1 LDLRGAAEQF
11 ARLDAGQQRRASAD
25 LTLPPFATVIDRRYN
40 ICMKAEMD
48 VETNRKALQI
58 NLDTQKY
65 GTFAEI
71 GAGQEVA
78 RRFFLVGGAAGT
90 IAKTMSAYDMTFSD
104 AIYGPADR
112 YVSRVRLNTMLD
124 HEYNL
129 LVERLD
135 KKLGNERTFFVFA
148 DTVAAR
154 SFKLHN
160 ESHGWLGVRF
170 QTEPRGEPSQII
182 IHVRMLDEANADQQ
196 EALGVIGV
204 NLLYGALYQS
214 QPERLISSLQENLA
228 PGKIQV
234 DLIKFSGPAFA
245 NIDNRLMSLQLV
257 SQGLTDAVMFT
268 ADGEMV
274 QPAEILHKKAILI
287 ERGSFRPVTYA
298 TNDMLEGARRQ
309 FLKQSGCSE
318 KDLVVLMEMTLE
330 NLLSEGQLNHADFLQ
345 RVDILGALGRTV
357 LISKFGEYYKLA
369 GYLSRYTNQMIG
381 LVMGVPSLHE
391 IFDEKYYLNLEGGIL
406 EALGRMFK
414 HGLKLYVYPIID
426 EKTGQLVT
434 AMGTEVAPNLRSLF
448 QYLIDNRYI
457 EEIRDYRKDFLRIY
471 PPAVLAKLK
480 AGDES
485 WEEMVPPEVAQIIK
499 EREFF
504 GYRRAVAA

>member
-1 LDLRGAAEQF
+1 
-11 ARLDAGQQRRASAD
+11 
-25 LTLPPFATVIDRRYN
+25 
-40 ICMKAEMD
+40 MKAEMD
-48 VETNRKALQI
+48 VGTNRKAFQI
-58 NLDTQKY
+58 NLDRQKY

-78 RRFFLVGGAAGT
+78 RRFFHVGGAAGT

-104 AIYGPADR
+104 AIYGPTDR
-112 YVSRVRLNTMLD
+112 YVSRLRLQTMLE
-124 HEYNL
+124 HEYDL
-129 LVERLD
+129 LIERLE
-135 KKLGNERTFFVFA
+135 KKQGNEKTFFVFA

-154 SFKLHN
+154 SFKEHN

-170 QTEPRGEPSQII
+170 QSEPRGEPSQII
-182 IHVRMLDEANADQQ
+182 IHVRMLDEANVDQQ

-204 NLLYGALYQS
+204 NLLYGALYHP

-228 PGKIQV
+228 PGRMQV
-234 DLIKFSGPAFA
+234 DLIKFSGPTFA

-274 QPAEILHKKAILI
+274 QPSEILYKNAILI

-309 FLKQSGCSE
+309 FLKE
-318 KDLVVLMEMTLE
+318 TAVPEEDLVVLMEMTLE
-330 NLLSEGQLNHADFLQ
+330 NLLSEGQLNHADFLA

-369 GYLSRYTNQMIG
+369 GYLSRYTNRKIG
-381 LVMGVPSLHE
+381 LVMGVPSLLE
-391 IFDEKYYLNLEGGIL
+391 ILDEKYYLNLEGGIL

-414 HGLKLYVYPIID
+414 QGLKLYVYPIID
-426 EKTGQLVT
+426 EKSGKLIT
-434 AMGTEVAPNLRSLF
+434 ATQAEVAPNLRSLF
-448 QYLIDNRYI
+448 QYLIDNRHI
-457 EEIRDYRKDFLRIY
+457 EEIRDYRKDFLGIY

-480 AGDES
+480 SGDKT
-485 WEEMVPPEVAQIIK
+485 WEDMVPPEVAQIIK

>member
-1 LDLRGAAEQF
+1 
-11 ARLDAGQQRRASAD
+11 
-25 LTLPPFATVIDRRYN
+25 
-40 ICMKAEMD
+40 MKAEMD
-48 VETNRKALQI
+48 VGTNRKALQI
-58 NLDTQKY
+58 NLDAKKY

-78 RRFFLVGGAAGT
+78 RRFFTVGGAAGT

-104 AIYGPADR
+104 AIYGPTDR
-112 YVSRVRLNTMLD
+112 YVSRKRLWTMLD
-124 HEYNL
+124 HEYEL
-129 LVERLD
+129 LVKRLD
-135 KKLGNERTFFVFA
+135 AKLGGDRTFFVFA

-154 SFKLHN
+154 SFKQHN

-182 IHVRMLDEANADQQ
+182 IHVRMLDESNADEQ

-204 NLLYGALYQS
+204 NLLYGAFYYS

-228 PGKIQV
+228 PGRMQV
-234 DLIKFSGPAFA
+234 DLIKFSGPSFA
-245 NIDNRLMSLQLV
+245 KIDNRLINLQLV

-274 QPAEILHKKAILI
+274 QPSEILHKKAILI

-298 TNDMLEGARRQ
+298 TNDMLEGARGQ
-309 FLKQSGCSE
+309 FLKESGCSE
-318 KDLVVLMEMTLE
+318 EDTVVLMEMTLE
-330 NLLSEGQLNHADFLQ
+330 NLLSEGQLNHADFLA

-357 LISKFGEYYKLA
+357 LISKFGEYYRLA
-369 GYLSRYTNQMIG
+369 GYLSRYTNRMIG
-381 LVMGVPSLHE
+381 LVMGVPSLIE
-391 IFDEKYYLNLEGGIL
+391 ILDEKYYLNLEGGIL

-414 HGLKLYVYPIID
+414 HGLKLYVYPMID
-426 EKTGQLVT
+426 ETTGAILSATKVH
-434 AMGTEVAPNLRSLF
+434 VAPNLRALF
-448 QYLIDNRYI
+448 QYLIDNCYI
-457 EEIRDYRKDFLRIY
+457 QEIADYRKDFLRIY
-471 PPAVLAKLK
+471 PATVLAKLK
-480 AGDES
+480 AGDKS

-504 GYRRAVAA
+504 GYRAAVAA

>member
-1 LDLRGAAEQF
+1 M
-11 ARLDAGQQRRASAD
+11 
-25 LTLPPFATVIDRRYN
+25 DRRYSVH
-40 ICMKAEMD
+40 MKAEMD
-48 VETNRKALQI
+48 VGTNRKAFQI
-58 NLDTQKY
+58 NLDHQKY

-78 RRFFLVGGAAGT
+78 RRFFHVGGAAGT
-90 IAKTMSAYDMTFSD
+90 IAKTISAYDMTFSD

-124 HEYNL
+124 HEYDL
-129 LVERLD
+129 LLERLD
-135 KKLGNERTFFVFA
+135 AKIGNELAFFVFA

-154 SFKLHN
+154 SFKQHN

-170 QTEPRGEPSQII
+170 QPAPRGEPSQII
-182 IHVRMLDEANADQQ
+182 IHVRMLDESNVDQQ
-196 EALGVIGV
+196 EALGVVGV
-204 NLLYGALYQS
+204 NLLYGAFYHS
-214 QPERLISSLQENLA
+214 EPERLISSLQENLA

-274 QPAEILHKKAILI
+274 QPSEILHKKAILI

-298 TNDMLEGARRQ
+298 TNDMLDGARRQ
-309 FLKQSGCSE
+309 FLKESGCSE
-318 KDLVVLMEMTLE
+318 KDLLVLMEMTLE
-330 NLLSEGQLNHADFLQ
+330 NLLSEGQLNHADFLA

-369 GYLSRYTNQMIG
+369 GYLSRYTNRMIG
-381 LVMGVPSLHE
+381 LVMGVPSLIE

-414 HGLKLYVYPIID
+414 HGLKLYVYPMID
-426 EKTGQLVT
+426 EKTGKITT
-434 AMGTEVAPNLRSLF
+434 ATQVEVAPNLRSLF
-448 QYLIDNRYI
+448 QYLIDNRHI
-457 EEIRDYRKDFLRIY
+457 EEIGDYQKDFLRIY

-480 AGDES
+480 AGDGS
-485 WEEMVPPEVAQIIK
+485 WEEMVPPEVVQIIK

-504 GYRRAVAA
+504 GYRAAVAA

>member
-1 LDLRGAAEQF
+1 
-11 ARLDAGQQRRASAD
+11 
-25 LTLPPFATVIDRRYN
+25 
-40 ICMKAEMD
+40 MKAEMD
-48 VETNRKALQI
+48 VETSRKALQI
-58 NLDTQKY
+58 NLDAHKY

-124 HEYNL
+124 HEYDL

-135 KKLGNERTFFVFA
+135 QKLGGERTFFVFA

-154 SFKLHN
+154 SFKSHN

-182 IHVRMLDEANADQQ
+182 IHVRMLDELNADQQ

-204 NLLYGALYQS
+204 NLLHGAFYQS
-214 QPERLISSLQENLA
+214 QPERLISSLQENLS
-228 PGKIQV
+228 PGRMQV
-234 DLIKFSGPAFA
+234 DLIKFSGPKFA
-245 NIDNRLMSLQLV
+245 SIDNRLMNLQLV
-257 SQGLTDAVMFT
+257 SQGLTDAVMFR

-274 QPAEILHKKAILI
+274 QASEILHKKAILI

-309 FLKQSGCSE
+309 FVKQTGCSE
-318 KDLVVLMEMTLE
+318 NELVVLMEMTLE
-330 NLLSEGQLNHADFLQ
+330 NLLAEGQLNHADFLQ

-357 LISKFGEYYKLA
+357 LISKFGEYYRLA
-369 GYLSRYTNQMIG
+369 GYLSRYTNKMIG

-391 IFDEKYYLNLEGGIL
+391 ILDEKYYLNLEGGIL

-414 HGLKLYVYPIID
+414 HGLKLYVYPTID
-426 EKTGQLVT
+426 EKTGKIVT
-434 AMGTEVAPNLRSLF
+434 ATQVEVAPNLRSLF

-457 EEIRDYRKDFLRIY
+457 EEIGEYQKEFLRIY
-471 PPAVLAKLK
+471 PAKILAKLK

-504 GYRRAVAA
+504 GYRAAVAA

>member
-1 LDLRGAAEQF
+1 
-11 ARLDAGQQRRASAD
+11 
-25 LTLPPFATVIDRRYN
+25 
-40 ICMKAEMD
+40 MKAEMD
-48 VETNRKALQI
+48 IETNRKALQI
-58 NLDTQKY
+58 NIDAQKY

-129 LVERLD
+129 LLERLD
-135 KKLGNERTFFVFA
+135 RKLGSERTFFVFA

-154 SFKLHN
+154 SFKQHN
-160 ESHGWLGVRF
+160 ESHGWLGIRF
-170 QTEPRGEPSQII
+170 QTQPRGEPSQII

-196 EALGVIGV
+196 EALGVVGV
-204 NLLYGALYQS
+204 NLLHAAFYQS
-214 QPERLISSLQENLA
+214 QPERLISCLHENLV
-228 PGKIQV
+228 PGRMQV
-234 DLIKFSGPAFA
+234 DLIQFSGPAFA
-245 NIDNRLMSLQLV
+245 KIDNRLMNLQLV
-257 SQGLTDAVMFT
+257 SQGLTDAVMFK
-268 ADGEMV
+268 ADGEIV
-274 QPAEILHKKAILI
+274 QASEILHKKAILI

-309 FLKQSGCSE
+309 FLKETGCSE

-330 NLLSEGQLNHADFLQ
+330 NLLAEGQLNHADFLQ

-357 LISKFGEYYKLA
+357 LISKFGEYYRLA
-369 GYLSRYTNQMIG
+369 GYLSRYTTKMIG
-381 LVMGVPSLHE
+381 LVMGVPTLHE

-414 HGLKLYVYPIID
+414 HGLNLYVYPMID
-426 EKTGQLVT
+426 EKTGKIVT
-434 AMGTEVAPNLRSLF
+434 ANQTQVAPNLRSLF

-457 EEIRDYRKDFLRIY
+457 AEIADYQRDFLRIY
-471 PPAVLAKLK
+471 PASVLAKLK
-480 AGDES
+480 AGDKS

-504 GYRRAVAA
+504 GYRAAVAA